1 VGQPGADRGRRDRR
15 GEQQGVSFFFGFQFG
30 AVGVFS
36 LSFRER
42 RIKKTHFFSLL
53 SFIHRKLSKS
63 HPGWVIPFLGLT
75 SIFATLSM
83 IAANYSVGYFFF
95 YFSQNKE
102 GENSK
107 NSKT

>member
-1 VGQPGADRGRRDRR
+1 LKLLL
-15 GEQQGVSFFFGFQFG
+15 F
-30 AVGVFS
+30 FS

-42 RIKKTHFFSLL
+42 RNKKTHFFSLL
-53 SFIHRKLSKS
+53 SFILFFAHRKLSKS

>member
-1 VGQPGADRGRRDRR
+1 M
-15 GEQQGVSFFFGFQFG
+15 SFFFRFPVWSCWCF
-30 AVGVFS
+30 F
-36 LSFRER
+36 LFLFENEE
-42 RIKKTHFFSLL
+42 IKKTHLFSLL
-53 SFIHRKLSKS
+53 SFILFFAHRKLSKS